1 MSPALTGGF
10 FTTEPPG
17 KANFILFQRTNI
29 HFLINSVE
37 SFFFFF
43 NLLLVSAL
51 VIFFVLVVLFLVS

>member
-37 SFFFFF
+37 SFFFF